1 MVIDNG
7 AKKKKYKERNGTV
20 LEVYLLLTS
29 VLSVTLW
36 RILSF
41 NSTSRRQV
49 YSPPWLTPTLFR
61 KTGPSKIVEFSGS
74 SETFALLINTPFL
87 IKETFTSFASPWLP
101 LSVMLQI
108 NLTLLPCSTMPTWEI
123 ATSGI
128 LLSKKQTIQ
137 TEFYLLARILPSLHC
152 LVRLTR
158 WNVSSNEF
166 PFHSIFLPEF
176 LVERFAFQI
185 FIFGVFLQ
193 TFQGSY
199 SKLVVMGFDI
209 SVMQC
214 TFLYLCFY
222 ISNSLHLARKCML
235 GCFSADII
243 CSEKW
248 KLHVSFEEQILS
260 KDKYP
265 GIFSRQMDAIGFFI
279 VQIFFATCAVSKIGQ
294 YLAIIHR
301 RGGEQIYR
309 AAKHYFH
316 RHWGE

>member
-1 MVIDNG
+1 MTSYFPSFISWSGKNI
-7 AKKKKYKERNGTV
+7 YKERNGTV

-36 RILSF
+36 GILSF

-137 TEFYLLARILPSLHC
+137 TEFYLLARILPSLFGTAHEVKC
-152 LVRLTR
+152 FFEWISV
-158 WNVSSNEF
+158 
-166 PFHSIFLPEF
+166 PFDLPSG
-176 LVERFAFQI
+176 
-185 FIFGVFLQ
+185 IFGWTVRIPDFH
-193 TFQGSY
+193 FR
-199 SKLVVMGFDI
+199 F
-209 SVMQC
+209 
-214 TFLYLCFY
+214 
-222 ISNSLHLARKCML
+222 
-235 GCFSADII
+235 FSANFPR
-243 CSEKW
+243 
-248 KLHVSFEEQILS
+248 KL
-260 KDKYP
+260 
-265 GIFSRQMDAIGFFI
+265 
-279 VQIFFATCAVSKIGQ
+279 
-294 YLAIIHR
+294 
-301 RGGEQIYR
+301 
-309 AAKHYFH
+309 
-316 RHWGE
+316 